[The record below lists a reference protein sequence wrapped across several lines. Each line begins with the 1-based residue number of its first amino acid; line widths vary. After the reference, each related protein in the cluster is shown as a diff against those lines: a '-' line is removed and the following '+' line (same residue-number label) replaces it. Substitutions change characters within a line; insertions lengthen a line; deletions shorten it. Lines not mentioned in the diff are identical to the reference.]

1 MGGILLSGRVYNV
14 LLGKVL
20 NGKTGAKIASRLVMI
35 EACAR
40 VMKNEL
46 YKTLQKEMKEQNNK
60 INSNL
65 IKPNIMIIKINTP
78 RTAIITSYKRPV
90 LYKNHI
96 LLNGAVVIKF
106 V

>member
-1 MGGILLSGRVYNV
+1 LGGILLSGRVYNV

-46 YKTLQKEMKEQNNK
+46 YKTLQKEMKEQK
-60 INSNL
+60 MVMEV
-65 IKPNIMIIKINTP
+65 PY
-78 RTAIITSYKRPV
+78 RR
-90 LYKNHI
+90 
-96 LLNGAVVIKF
+96 VVIE